1 MIFQPSCIYLLYH
14 YVIKLKPLNGHF
26 RQRNRTGDNT
36 SKIGKATILEI
47 KATIATFS
55 IKFENVSPA

>member
-14 YVIKLKPLNGHF
+14 YVIKLTPLNGHF
-26 RQRNRTGDNT
+26 RQRNRSGDNT

-47 KATIATFS
+47 KATIATFA

>member
-1 MIFQPSCIYLLYH
+1 M
-14 YVIKLKPLNGHF
+14 
-26 RQRNRTGDNT
+26 

-55 IKFENVSPA
+55 IKFENVSLAWCTFKNFCFGYFLLFFIDVVLWPRY